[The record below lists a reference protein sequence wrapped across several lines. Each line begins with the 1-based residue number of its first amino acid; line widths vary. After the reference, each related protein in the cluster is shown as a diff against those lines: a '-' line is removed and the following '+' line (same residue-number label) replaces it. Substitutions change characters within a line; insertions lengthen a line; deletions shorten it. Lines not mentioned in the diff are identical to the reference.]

1 MMLDGL
7 NAVPLLVPMVVYLS
21 LSQLPIG
28 RGALVGIGFAA
39 VVCALAWMGAATMR
53 PLVLVAVP
61 GVAAAALVQGIRAVL
76 GVRLSRGGYIA
87 LVGLPIFFAV
97 AYLLSGVA

>member
-1 MMLDGL
+1 MLDGL

-39 VVCALAWMGAATMR
+39 VVCALAWIGAATMR

-76 GVRLSRGGYIA
+76 GVRLSHGGYIA

>member
-1 MMLDGL
+1 MLDGL

-39 VVCALAWMGAATMR
+39 VVCAGAATMR

-76 GVRLSRGGYIA
+76 GVRLSHGGYIA